1 MVNTGARTQYLQ
13 NLSNLGVLSNDML
26 NWDNETLRQYWLQ
39 NDPNFR
45 KSATSSGSGVGNIA
59 TNIGADIAMD
69 AAIDKAF
76 NNPKSTGRF
85 TMRKGSP
92 GAGTTFR
99 GSKTKPTGTYTH
111 AGSPT
116 SNPAKKGL
124 DLKGFY
130 TSKIKPNFG
139 WSKGSGIK
147 AFGKNIG
154 KWGNI
159 AGGAI
164 QGIEALGNLQDL
176 NESQSTTDDLI
187 GDILNSAN
195 SNPLISSYL
204 TPDQLSLLRQV
215 KRGDLEPETE
225 FEDFLPDDMSD
236 FGDILK
242 DAGLGLAIGGIP
254 GALIGGIG
262 GAVNSGLSG
271 ATEDQAQQNAELE
284 MLLQALEDAN
294 MQYQSMKRPNL
305 PALGIQSRYQNM
317 YY

>member
-1 MVNTGARTQYLQ
+1 M
-13 NLSNLGVLSNDML
+13 
-26 NWDNETLRQYWLQ
+26 
-39 NDPNFR
+39 
-45 KSATSSGSGVGNIA
+45 SAYDINRYSHIPGRYVPYVGRNVHNIPFIPSGSAIPGFGTLDLGTRTKLENAVFKKEYEEAHPFKTAYSKATGSKSGYTPLGDVSGIA
-59 TNIGADIAMD
+59 ADIGID
-69 AAIDKAF
+69 AAA
-76 NNPKSTGRF
+76 
-85 TMRKGSP
+85 
-92 GAGTTFR
+92 
-99 GSKTKPTGTYTH
+99 SKHFTGTPTPS
-111 AGSPT
+111 AG
-116 SNPAKKGL
+116 GGGG
-124 DLKGFY
+124 LKGFY
-130 TSKIKPNFG
+130 GSKIAPNFG

-147 AFGKNIG
+147 AFGKNVG

-187 GDILNSAN
+187 GDILTSAN
-195 SNPLISSYL
+195 ANPLVSSYL

-225 FEDFLPDDMSD
+225 FEDFLPNDISD
-236 FGDILK
+236 FGDIIK
-242 DAGLGLAIGGIP
+242 DAGLGLLIGGIP
-254 GALIGGIG
+254 GALIGGVG

-294 MQYQSMKRPNL
+294 VQYQSMKRPNL

>member
-1 MVNTGARTQYLQ
+1 MAVYSNVRHVPYRGQYAFNNAFYPGGGAIAGFDNLDMNTRNILTNKAFQKEYNAQHPFKSIKAKLTGGDSGFSPLGTPGTPIDDTV
-13 NLSNLGVLSNDML
+13 SNLGSVALDAGQML
-26 NWDNETLRQYWLQ
+26 QDAKT
-39 NDPNFR
+39 P
-45 KSATSSGSGVGNIA
+45 GSRLN
-59 TNIGADIAMD
+59 
-69 AAIDKAF
+69 K
-76 NNPKSTGRF
+76 
-85 TMRKGSP
+85 
-92 GAGTTFR
+92 
-99 GSKTKPTGTYTH
+99 
-111 AGSPT
+111 
-116 SNPAKKGL
+116 
-124 DLKGFY
+124 FY
-130 TSKIKPNFG
+130 TTKIAPNFG

-147 AFGKNIG
+147 AFGKNVG

-195 SNPLISSYL
+195 ANPLVSSYL

-215 KRGDLEPETE
+215 KRGVLDPETE
-225 FEDFLPDDMSD
+225 FGDFLPDDMSD

-254 GALIGGIG
+254 GAFIGGIG
-262 GAVNSGLSG
+262 GAINSGLSG
-271 ATEDQAQQNAELE
+271 ATEDQSQQNAELE

>member
-1 MVNTGARTQYLQ
+1 MAKLNNGKVYSSRLGDWVDPNS
-13 NLSNLGVLSNDML
+13 SNLFDIIYTDADVHYRSGNPDLKN
-26 NWDNETLRQYWLQ
+26 TLRNKGLGIKAKAKGAQVPAVY
-39 NDPNFR
+39 DPF
-45 KSATSSGSGVGNIA
+45 SANRTMGSDEYFDSRLGGGSGSYAI
-59 TNIGADIAMD
+59 D
-69 AAIDKAF
+69 AAQMANDIR
-76 NNPKSTGRF
+76 T
-85 TMRKGSP
+85 P
-92 GAGTTFR
+92 GN
-99 GSKTKPTGTYTH
+99 KI
-111 AGSPT
+111 
-116 SNPAKKGL
+116 SN
-124 DLKGFY
+124 FY
-130 TSKIKPNFG
+130 NSKIAPNFG

-159 AGGAI
+159 AGGAL
-164 QGIEALGNLQDL
+164 QGVEALGNLQDL

-187 GDILNSAN
+187 GEILNNAN
-195 SNPLISSYL
+195 ANPLVSSYL
-204 TPDQLSLLRQV
+204 TPSQLSLLRQV
-215 KRGDLEPETE
+215 KRGDKSPET
-225 FEDFLPDDMSD
+225 DFDDFIPDDMSD

-242 DAGLGLAIGGIP
+242 DAGLGLAVGGIP

-305 PALGIQSRYQNM
+305 PGLGLQSRYYDM